1 LLPEIR
7 EIEDADLKE
16 RVIDAWLLALQAGQW
31 RNIEDL
37 PWVPGRAEFMTDVQH
52 CRGVARIAA
61 GGMISS

>member
-1 LLPEIR
+1 
-7 EIEDADLKE
+7 
-16 RVIDAWLLALQAGQW
+16 VIDAWLLALQAGQW